1 MTTSPLTL
9 TAPYANINSH
19 IKTQHEKGTKIILH
33 TCRDNEHLT
42 MAVDPRVQYSDKK
55 IYADIYIDDRAVNTR
70 EVINKMTAEEYI
82 VAEIKALKDENAQL
96 LSDLLKEKEAADL
109 FRKLLRFDESNGNY
123 CIGKYGY
130 VWKGDKEH
138 KKISDTLFGDNK
150 TFEGEEK

>member
-1 MTTSPLTL
+1 
-9 TAPYANINSH
+9 
-19 IKTQHEKGTKIILH
+19 
-33 TCRDNEHLT
+33 
-42 MAVDPRVQYSDKK
+42 
-55 IYADIYIDDRAVNTR
+55 
-70 EVINKMTAEEYI
+70 MTAEEYI

-96 LSDLLKEKEAADL
+96 LSDLLKEKEVADL

-138 KKISDTLFGDNK
+138 KKISDTLFGGNK